1 MDFEMLDA
9 ILREM
14 LHEDESPLRLLNGH
28 RWEVIDKEK
37 NLQLLKERIFDK
49 HLELIKEISI
59 DVLREIDPQFEL
71 PANERWSA
79 AIHEKN
85 LRYSK
90 NLREGIA
97 ESLVWLGINGGMLM
111 NCSPDKRRHVSLLA
125 IREIFSNSSWKLWGS
140 LNDLLPTLAEAAP
153 GEFLNT
159 VEHALHQTPCPF
171 DELFAQEESGIGG
184 RNYMTGLL
192 WALEGLAW
200 HEEYLVRVVVILAE
214 LASHDPGGNWANR
227 PSNSLTKI
235 LLPWYPQ
242 TLASVEKRTVSI
254 KAIKSDFPEIAWK
267 VLLSLLPNQHQSSSG
282 THKPRWRK
290 RISEDW
296 KPSVTHEE
304 YREQVTAYAAIAVDM
319 ARADIEKLKVLVR
332 NLDNLPKPSFDN
344 VLEYLSSEAI
354 TGLTEIERLPIWS
367 SLTDFVRK
375 HRRFADAKWALDAET
390 VSVIETIAN
399 KLVPVSPEGLYRRLF
414 SNRDYDLYE
423 ENDNWEEQRKNLDK
437 QRQQAIQEIL
447 NASGLQG
454 VLSFVETVKSPHQVG
469 FALGYIADNEI
480 TSRLLPEYLLIE
492 DEHAKQFASGL
503 VWGGFQN
510 QGWQWIDGLD
520 RANWS
525 LEQQCQLLLNLP
537 FEAETWRRATDWL
550 GEVENEYWQKVQVN
564 PYQTGSGLLPVIDKL
579 LEVARPQAAIDCLY
593 CRMHTKQP
601 LDSGRT
607 IRALLDAVSIK
618 EPVNTVDSYHVTEL
632 IKALQNDSTT
642 DQNELFK
649 VEWAYLPLLDRHQ
662 DAKPKLIE
670 KRLATQ
676 PDFFCEVIRLIYRSK
691 HDEKKDENPDES
703 RQAIATN
710 AWRLLHEWKHPPGL
724 QEEGSFSAS
733 DFETWLAS
741 VKQQSS
747 ETGHFEVAMIK
758 VGEVLLYCPPDPQ
771 GLWIVQSVASALN
784 ARDAEE
790 MRNGFR
796 TEVFNSR
803 GVHWVDPSGKPERE
817 LGEQW
822 RQKADAIEN
831 AGFARFATVLH
842 EVANSY
848 DRDAERVVATHK
860 FETLIQNADSGEDG
874 GS

>member
-1 MDFEMLDA
+1 MDFEVLDA
-9 ILREM
+9 ILREI
-14 LHEDESPLRLLNGH
+14 LHENESPLRLLNGH

-59 DVLREIDPQFEL
+59 DVLTEIDPLLEL
-71 PANERWSA
+71 PSNERWSA
-79 AIHEKN
+79 DIHEKN
-85 LRYSK
+85 LCCSK

-97 ESLVWLGINGGMLM
+97 ESLVWLGINGDMLM
-111 NCSPDKRRHVSLLA
+111 NCSPDKRKFISLLA
-125 IREIFSNSSWKLWGS
+125 IREIFSNSSWQLWGS

-153 GEFLNT
+153 GEFLRT
-159 VEHALHQTPCPF
+159 VENALQQTPCPF
-171 DELFAQEESGIGG
+171 DEIFAQEGNGIGG
-184 RNYMTGLL
+184 RNHMIGLL
-192 WALEGLAW
+192 WALEGLSW
-200 HEEYLVRVVVILAE
+200 SEEHLVRVAVILAE
-214 LASHDPGGNWANR
+214 LASHDPGGNRANR

-235 LLPWYPQ
+235 LLPWHPQ

-267 VLLSLLPNQHQSSSG
+267 VLLSLLPNQHQTSSG
-282 THKPRWRK
+282 THKPRWRNS
-290 RISEDW
+290 ISEDW
-296 KPSVTHEE
+296 KPSVTDKE
-304 YREQVTAYAAIAVDM
+304 YWEQVTAYAVIAVEM
-319 ARADIEKLKVLVR
+319 ARADIEKLKVLVS
-332 NLDNLPKPSFDN
+332 NLDNLPKPSFDA

-354 TGLTEIERLPIWS
+354 SGLTEIERLPIWS
-367 SLTDFVRK
+367 SLMDFVRK
-375 HRRFADAKWALDAET
+375 HRRFADAKWAFGAET
-390 VSVIETIAN
+390 VSVIEAIAN

-423 ENDNWEEQRKNLDK
+423 KNDNWEEQRKKLDE
-437 QRQQAIQEIL
+437 QRQQAIQNIL
-447 NASGLQG
+447 NTNGLQG
-454 VLSFVETVKSPHQVG
+454 VLSFVETVTSPHQVG

-480 TSRLLPEYLLIE
+480 TSRLLPEYFLIE
-492 DEHAKQFASGL
+492 HEHAKQLASGL

-510 QGWQWIDGLD
+510 QGWQWIDELD
-520 RANWS
+520 RSNWS

-537 FEAETWRRATDWL
+537 FGAETWRRATEWL
-550 GEVENEYWQKVQVN
+550 GNVENEYWKKVQVN
-564 PYQTGSGLLPVIDKL
+564 PYQTESDLLPVIDKL

-607 IRALLDAVSIK
+607 IRALLDGVSIK

-632 IKALQNDSTT
+632 IKALQNDFAT

-649 VEWAYLPLLDRHQ
+649 VEWAYLPLLDQHQ

-676 PDFFCEVIRLIYRSK
+676 PEFFCEVIRLIYRSK
-691 HDEKKDENPDES
+691 HDEKQDENPDER

-724 QEEGSFSAS
+724 QEDGSFSAS

-747 ETGHFEVAMIK
+747 ETGHLEVAMIK

-771 GLWIVQSVASALN
+771 GLWIVQSVAKALN
-784 ARDAEE
+784 ARDADE

-803 GVHWVDPSGKPERE
+803 GVHWVDPTGKPERE
-817 LGEQW
+817 LAEQW
-822 RQKADAIEN
+822 CEKADAIEN
-831 AGFARFATVLH
+831 AGFTRFAAVLQ
-842 EVANSY
+842 ELANSY
-848 DRDAERVVATHK
+848 ERDAERVISTHK
-860 FETLIQNADSGEDG
+860 LESQDHDADTREKG